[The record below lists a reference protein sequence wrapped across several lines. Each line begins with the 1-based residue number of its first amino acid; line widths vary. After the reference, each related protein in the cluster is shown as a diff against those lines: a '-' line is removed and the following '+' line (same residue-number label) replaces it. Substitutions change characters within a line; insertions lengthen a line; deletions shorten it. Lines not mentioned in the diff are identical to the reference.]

1 MSGSDIAAWFCLCG
15 LVMDGEQPVL
25 VDGTPDVRFF
35 LIPAAQVEVL
45 DTWSDVQGLRGS
57 GSNAVQVVPT
67 VVPQRHPSAAGRM
80 RRPEIATHETKEDE
94 EHGICSR

>member
-67 VVPQRHPSAAGRM
+67 VVPSDQVVSLADPPVRGGTGAGL
-80 RRPEIATHETKEDE
+80 
-94 EHGICSR
+94 SLSW